1 MEQLNAAVAARDPL
15 VAVSYLRALVLAQ
28 HREDEARH
36 RQMQQAL
43 EEWRRQ
49 RQQQHAAFMRVLD
62 RLTPMLSGGGAGVD
76 AAGVAAAAAAVAS
89 AVGAPASS
97 RAVGGDVRVLP
108 SISEDIDGGM
118 LSDTSASIRTVA
130 HP

>member
-62 RLTPMLSGGGAGVD
+62 RLTPMLSGGSGVD
-76 AAGVAAAAAAVAS
+76 AAGVAAAVA

-97 RAVGGDVRVLP
+97 RAGGGDVRVLP

-118 LSDTSASIRTVA
+118 LSDTSASIRTAA
-130 HP
+130 HS